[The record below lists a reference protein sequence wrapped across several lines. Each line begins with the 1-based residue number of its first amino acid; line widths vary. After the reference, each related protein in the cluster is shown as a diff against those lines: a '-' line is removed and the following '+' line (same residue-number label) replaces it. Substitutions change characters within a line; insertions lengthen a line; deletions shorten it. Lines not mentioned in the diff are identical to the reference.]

1 MAEVEPAEPP
11 PPRRRRWHWSL
22 DLALVIL
29 VFVGLQAWFTRDVV
43 RGPLPALEA
52 PLVAAAEAD
61 AGAWR
66 SAHGGEGFVLYVWA
80 TWCAMCKTIEGSV
93 EAVARDAPLLSVAMQ
108 SGGAPEVRA
117 ELARR
122 GLRWPTL
129 VDDDGRL
136 SRLLGVD
143 AVPTLIFV
151 DRHGQVRSVTQGFTT
166 EWGMRARLWWARRA
180 G

>member
-1 MAEVEPAEPP
+1 MPEVEPAKP

-22 DLALVIL
+22 DVALVVL

-43 RGPLPALEA
+43 RGPLPALDA

-66 SAHGGEGFVLYVWA
+66 AANGGEGFVLYVWA

-93 EAVARDAPLLSVAMQ
+93 DALARDAPLLSLAMQ
-108 SGGAPEVRA
+108 SGAAPAVSA

-122 GLRWPTL
+122 DLRWPTL
-129 VDDDGRL
+129 VDEDGRL

-151 DRHGQVRSVTQGFTT
+151 DRNGYVRSVTQGFTT